1 MRSTSYQVCPEI
13 ATFLRRF
20 FLCIFCCGF
29 FLSADPG
36 ILLAAAPAGNR
47 LPERLPQ
54 LESSDASHL
63 LLQPALESS
72 LVLLTHTLDVR
83 VATTDGR
90 SLTLHVEAAYR
101 LHNGEDETITTTLL
115 VAQPAGAAASGR
127 PPPSNISVTLDG
139 QPLALQP
146 AGPSVRQSVQAEFAP
161 DARRRL
167 TLRYDLPLASTHTF
181 DFHYPI
187 SQLLSWPSDI
197 SGWRVTI
204 DFANLEQWLAPS
216 DSWLQ
221 ISPRGWKM
229 RASQLEWLREE
240 RAPTTDVLFQ
250 TLHPQW
256 IQAIRAAQD
265 TVRANNSL
273 ESLQRL
279 GDLFAQLYQAPSLRN
294 ATRERFYEQAL
305 AAYTQALQSGE
316 QSLLPDTALAA
327 VRYRLAALYRN
338 RAVAADGS
346 VDGAYVALMAAEA
359 EKALPA
365 TPQGPTRLELQSW
378 VAQGLQ
384 HQLRA
389 ARLQENWP
397 QALLLTEQLS
407 RLPASVVDPAT
418 LEAERRTL
426 ILHEVLQQLQDG
438 NQDAAVSLIGA
449 EALTEETLPPPEYQ
463 TLFANWQITVTV
475 DQNSMSIQALARPI
489 LQRRVGAEGA
499 LNSLLKSWSES
510 GVADAAVMDEDG
522 GFLIQLDQLDT
533 EKRRLL
539 AQSTPQ
545 MSDWVLLRSL
555 FLAAEQE
562 IQQETQLLWQRTTQT
577 VDVDFR
583 PVADHWHSL
592 AASLEREAAAAENA
606 GAASAAAS
614 RAEAAAQEI
623 RQALR
628 AAQHRLEAGRWRRLV
643 SDSTV
648 QVVLGEP
655 PGDESPQRVW
665 LLSLTDPPQR
675 LTNHIE
681 SISTLRLWL
690 AIALALVLSSLF
702 AGILWLLL

>member
-13 ATFLRRF
+13 ATFLRRL
-20 FLCIFCCGF
+20 FLCIFCCTI
-29 FLSADPG
+29 FLTAEPG
-36 ILLAAAPAGNR
+36 NLLAAPPEGNR
-47 LPERLPQ
+47 LPQRTRQ
-54 LESSDASHL
+54 LESPDASHL

-90 SLTLHVEAAYR
+90 SLTLHVEASYR
-101 LHNGEDETITTTLL
+101 LHNGEDEAITTTLL

-127 PPPSNISVTLDG
+127 PLPRNISATLDG

-146 AGPSVRQSVQAEFAP
+146 AGPSVGQSVQAEFAP

-250 TLHPQW
+250 SLHPQW
-256 IQAIRAAQD
+256 IQTIRAAQN

-294 ATRERFYEQAL
+294 ATRERFYEQSL
-305 AAYTQALQSGE
+305 AAYTQALHSGE
-316 QSLLPDTALAA
+316 QGRLPDTDLAA

-346 VDGAYVALMAAEA
+346 VDGAYIALMVAEA
-359 EKALPA
+359 EWALPA
-365 TPQGPTRLELQSW
+365 TPQGPTRVELQSW

-449 EALTEETLPPPEYQ
+449 EALTEETLPLPEYR

-475 DQNSMSIQALARPI
+475 DQNNLSIHALARPI
-489 LQRRVGAEGA
+489 LQRRIDAEGA
-499 LNSLLKSWSES
+499 LNSLLRSWSES
-510 GVADAAVMDEDG
+510 GAADAAVLDEAG
-522 GFLIQLDQLDT
+522 ALLIQLDQLDT
-533 EKRRLL
+533 EERRLL
-539 AQSTPQ
+539 AQNTPQ
-545 MSDWVLLRSL
+545 MSDWALLRSL
-555 FLAAEQE
+555 FLATEQE

-577 VDVDFR
+577 VDVDLR
-583 PVADHWHSL
+583 PAADHWHSL
-592 AASLEREAAAAENA
+592 AASLEREAVAAENA
-606 GAASAAAS
+606 SAASAAAS
-614 RAEAAAQEI
+614 RAEAASQEI

-655 PGDESPQRVW
+655 PDDESPQRVW

>member
-1 MRSTSYQVCPEI
+1 M
-13 ATFLRRF
+13 
-20 FLCIFCCGF
+20 
-29 FLSADPG
+29 
-36 ILLAAAPAGNR
+36 AAAPAGNR
-47 LPERLPQ
+47 LPERLSQ

-101 LHNGEDETITTTLL
+101 LHNEEDETVTTTLL
-115 VAQPAGAAASGR
+115 VAQPAGAAASGHPLPR
-127 PPPSNISVTLDG
+127 NISATLDG

-146 AGPSVRQSVQAEFAP
+146 AGPSVGQSVQAEFAP

-167 TLRYDLPLASTHTF
+167 TLRYDVPLASTHTF

-187 SQLLSWPSDI
+187 SQLLSWPNDI
-197 SGWRVTI
+197 SGWRVTV
-204 DFANLEQWLAPS
+204 DFADLEQWLAPS

-240 RAPTTDVLFQ
+240 RSPTTDVLFQ

-256 IQAIRAAQD
+256 IQAIRAAQN

-346 VDGAYVALMAAEA
+346 VDGAYVALMVAEA

-397 QALLLTEQLS
+397 QALLLTERLG
-407 RLPASVVDPAT
+407 RLPADVVDPAT

-438 NQDAAVSLIGA
+438 NQDAALSLIGA
-449 EALTEETLPPPEYQ
+449 EALTEETLPPPEYK

-489 LQRRVGAEGA
+489 LQRRVDAEGE

-510 GVADAAVMDEDG
+510 GAAGAVVIDEAG

-592 AASLEREAAAAENA
+592 AASLEREAVAAENA
-606 GAASAAAS
+606 SASAAAS

-655 PGDESPQRVW
+655 PDDESPQRVW